1 MTLSLKKIFLLP
13 CIFALVLIT
22 FYWKDI
28 EREFYFLAYKEK
40 CLISLKNQDIAIN
53 LKDAKGICNC
63 IIKKIKKNKIKLNT
77 SKLHAYKKIYD
88 EKNQNAPI
96 DQVLYK
102 KQCKII
108 WTQND

>member
-1 MTLSLKKIFLLP
+1 MTLNLKKIFLFP
-13 CIFALVLIT
+13 CIFVLVLIF

-28 EREFYFLAYKEK
+28 EREFYFLAYGEK
-40 CLISLKNQDIAIN
+40 CLISLKNENIATN

-63 IIKKIKKNKIKLNT
+63 IIRKIKKNKIKLNT

-88 EKNQNAPI
+88 ENQQKGPI

-108 WTQND
+108 WIQND